1 MRLIIA
7 WSLTTKKKKIPRWL
21 YPDDDHKDDADD
33 DDDDDNVDIMT
44 LR

>member
-7 WSLTTKKKKIPRWL
+7 WSLTTKKKIPRWL
-21 YPDDDHKDDADD
+21 YPDDDHEDDADD
-33 DDDDDNVDIMT
+33 EDDDVDIMT

>member
-7 WSLTTKKKKIPRWL
+7 WSLTTKKKISQWL
-21 YPDDDHKDDADD
+21 YPDDDHEDDADD
-33 DDDDDNVDIMT
+33 DDDDVDIMT